1 MGEDSA
7 VSSGRR
13 ARLILPPHSLLP
25 PLFPELQQPAQTL
38 RSQQSNSL
46 HTLHPYPTPSGCL
59 GRRVI
64 TWPYPAYTDVGGLA
78 GRGAIVVS
86 AVMDQTP
93 GTARARHPPG
103 QPLALVQ
110 VRAVSFSC
118 KPASAGRTAFRRAGA
133 CTWRAAGACRLCGWA
148 CISVGR
154 VAPHIARPAR
164 STPPQPPATPPVLP
178 HPALRHTA
186 RCRAV
191 TSRGR

>member
-25 PLFPELQQPAQTL
+25 PLFPALQQPAQTL

-46 HTLHPYPTPSGCL
+46 HTPHPYPTPSGCL
-59 GRRVI
+59 GSRVI

-78 GRGAIVVS
+78 GRGTIVVS

-103 QPLALVQ
+103 QLLALVQ

-154 VAPHIARPAR
+154 VAAYCPAR
-164 STPPQPPATPPVLP
+164 AEHAATAACNAARELP

-186 RCRAV
+186 RRL
-191 TSRGR
+191 G